1 MMTPEL
7 PRAPMRAPVVMA
19 FRASA
24 PEDPMGRRAMLVT
37 TLSMVRDMFVPVSP
51 SGTGEHVQ
59 AVDLFF
65 ACAERLARRSDGVQ
79 HVVR

>member
-1 MMTPEL
+1 M
-7 PRAPMRAPVVMA
+7 VMA

-51 SGTGEHVQ
+51 SGTGNTFRRLTSSLR
-59 AVDLFF
+59 ALS
-65 ACAERLARRSDGVQ
+65 ALARRSDGVQ